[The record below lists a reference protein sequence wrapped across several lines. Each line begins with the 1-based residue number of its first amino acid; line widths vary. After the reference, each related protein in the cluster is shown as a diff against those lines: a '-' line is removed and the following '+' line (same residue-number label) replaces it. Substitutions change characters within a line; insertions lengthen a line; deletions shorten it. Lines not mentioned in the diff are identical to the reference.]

1 VLLALRHE
9 PWPFALTGR
18 WAGGGAIVG
27 CAPRTLLAPGED
39 PFARLE
45 DLPEPHGDAVVGG
58 GWFGWLGYGLG
69 ALVEDLPER
78 PPRPHP
84 LPDAHLAF
92 YDHVL
97 RMDVEGRWFFET
109 LDAPDAARRGEVA
122 GGGEAAQGDAAPGA
136 AAADPRLARL
146 RGLLAAAPEV
156 AAPAPTAFA
165 WRAPGGAAHMAAVAD
180 CVERIAAGEIFQAN
194 LCLRLD
200 ATHDGSVAD
209 LFAYAMPQLQPAYA
223 ACFVTPWGGIASLS
237 PELFLRREGRR
248 VTTGPIKGTAPR
260 DPAALARSEKDRAEH
275 VMIVDL
281 MRNDLGRVA
290 EYGSVEAPIA
300 PQAQPHS
307 GVWHLVSDVHAQLA
321 PGKGDAALLRAAF
334 PPGSV
339 TGAPKVQALKVIAA
353 LEATGRE
360 VYTGAIGF
368 ASPHAGLELNVA
380 IRTFEAH
387 ENHLWLGVGGGI
399 VADSD
404 PEAELEECLTKA
416 RPLVKAIGGWIRP
429 DPSLGVFET
438 LLVEDGLPVNLETHL
453 ARLARSVR
461 ELYGAELPE
470 IKLPRSSGA
479 VRITYVPGR
488 PLAIQWRPLTRRPVP
503 VTLTAHVVPGGLG
516 AHKWADRRFLNE
528 LGRDGTT
535 PLLLDADG
543 TVLEAAW
550 AAVLIRRDGVLYT
563 PREDGRILPSTSRPD
578 AIQADLTLQPGDEL
592 LLSSSLA
599 GVVPAVLADTSPGP
613 RAGTRRTPHRT
624 AP

>member
-1 VLLALRHE
+1 V
-9 PWPFALTGR
+9 
-18 WAGGGAIVG
+18 GAS
-27 CAPRTLLAPGED
+27 PRALLAPGDD

-45 DLPEPHGDAVVGG
+45 DVPAPCGVAAVGG

-69 ALVEDLPER
+69 SLVEVLPPR
-78 PPRPHP
+78 PPRPTP

-97 RMDVEGRWFFET
+97 RMDAQGRWWFEA
-109 LDAPDAARRGEVA
+109 LDEAAEPARGGA
-122 GGGEAAQGDAAPGA
+122 GGAPLVDSPRRAALEA
-136 AAADPRLARL
+136 RLAHL
-146 RGLLAAAPEV
+146 RGLLAAAPEPV
-156 AAPAPTAFA
+156 APPPTAFTL
-165 WRAPGGAAHMAAVAD
+165 RAPGAAGHLAAVAD

-194 LCLRLD
+194 VCLRLD
-200 ATHDGSVAD
+200 AAFEGEVVD
-209 LFAYAMPQLQPAYA
+209 LFAHAMPQLQPAYG

-237 PELFLRREGRR
+237 PELFLRRRGRV

-260 DPAALARSEKDRAEH
+260 DGDPAALHGSEKDRAEH

-290 EYGSVEAPIA
+290 EYGSVEAPEA
-300 PQAQPHS
+300 PEAQPHP
-307 GVWHLVSDVHAQLA
+307 GVWHLVSEVRARLA
-321 PGKGDAALLRAAF
+321 PGNGDAALLRATF

-339 TGAPKVQALKVIAA
+339 TGAPKVQAMKVITE

-380 IRTFEAH
+380 IRTFEARSG
-387 ENHLWLGVGGGI
+387 HLWLGAGGGI

-404 PEAELEECLTKA
+404 PQAELEECLVKA
-416 RPLVKAIGGWIRP
+416 RPLIAAIGGNIKGSDPFMSARP
-429 DPSLGVFET
+429 DPSLGVFDT
-438 LLVEDGLPVNLETHL
+438 LLVEGGVAVNLEAHL

-461 ELYGAELPE
+461 MLYGEELPA
-470 IKLPRSSGA
+470 IAVPRRDGA
-479 VRITYVPGR
+479 VRITYVPGE
-488 PLAIQWRPLTRRPVP
+488 PVSVEWRPLKRREAPV
-503 VTLTAHVVPGGLG
+503 VLTPHVVPGGLG
-516 AHKWADRRFLNE
+516 EHKWVDRRLVE
-528 LGRDGTT
+528 ALGADGTT

-550 AAVLIRRDGVLYT
+550 AAVLIRRDGKLYT

-578 AIQADLTLQPGDEL
+578 AEQADLHMQPGDEL

-599 GVVPAVLADTSPGP
+599 GVVRAVLAATRPERRGD
-613 RAGTRRTPHRT
+613 TRRTPART
-624 AP
+624 APSAPAPRSRARTR